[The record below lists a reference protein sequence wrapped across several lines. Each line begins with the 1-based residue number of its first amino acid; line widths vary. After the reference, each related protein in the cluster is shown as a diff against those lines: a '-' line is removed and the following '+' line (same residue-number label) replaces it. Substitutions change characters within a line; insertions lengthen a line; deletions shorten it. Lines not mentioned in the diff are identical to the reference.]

1 MKRYNDGNLA
11 VDIQRKRQPETRT
24 IQKKKIVVRYGIS
37 GKEKLSFFI
46 AIIFLV
52 FISLLILTRYSAASK
67 LNYQIVGLQNDM
79 KNMQDQNNQL
89 KLQIDSL
96 SNPDRIRSVAQEM
109 GLTGNDGTVKVYNKD
124 IASN

>member
-11 VDIQRKRQPETRT
+11 VDIQRNTQPETRT
-24 IQKKKIVVRYGIS
+24 IQKKKIMVRYGIS

-52 FISLLILTRYSAASK
+52 SISLLILSRYSTVSQ
-67 LNYQIVGLQNDM
+67 LNYQVVGMQNEI
-79 KNMQDQNNQL
+79 KNMHDQNNQI
-89 KLQIDSL
+89 KLQIDAL
-96 SNPDRIRSVAQEM
+96 SNPERIRSVAQEM
-109 GLTGNDGTVKVYNKD
+109 GLTGNEGTVKVYNKD

>member
-52 FISLLILTRYSAASK
+52 FVSLLILSRYSEVSK
-67 LNYQIVGLQNDM
+67 LNYQIVGMQNDI
-79 KNMQDQNNQL
+79 KNLHDQSNQL

-96 SNPDRIRSVAQEM
+96 STPERIRSVAQEM
-109 GLTGNDGTVKVYNKD
+109 GLTGNEGTVKIYNKD

>member
-37 GKEKLSFFI
+37 GKEKLSFLI

-52 FISLLILTRYSAASK
+52 VISLLILTRYSAASK